1 MEVKIKSKKDLE
13 QYMINLF
20 SLMVNDI
27 LKGKDKNEQY
37 ISYNEMSGMFVEM
50 SHIFHEKC
58 EEFPDEINY
67 IRDNTLASIDPEK
80 YTTARTKKVFFH
92 GAISMTG
99 IITIVLAL
107 YTLTSESRSLL
118 ASIGG
123 FLFGRGISEI
133 VTPLVIAGIAALI
146 VYISGMK
153 AIEKSKMR
161 IHINAEKIFKKEMK
175 KYSQSLWDNYGD
187 KLKIGTMSYGLK
199 NSNT

>member
-1 MEVKIKSKKDLE
+1 
-13 QYMINLF
+13 MINLF
-20 SLMVNDI
+20 SLMVNDM
-27 LKGKDKNEQY
+27 LKRKDKNEQY

-80 YTTARTKKVFFH
+80 YAAARTKKVFFH

-107 YTLTSESRSLL
+107 YTLTSESRSVL

-133 VTPLVIAGIAALI
+133 ITPLVIAGIAALI

-187 KLKIGTMSYGLK
+187 KLKVGTMSYGLK
-199 NSNT
+199 NRNT